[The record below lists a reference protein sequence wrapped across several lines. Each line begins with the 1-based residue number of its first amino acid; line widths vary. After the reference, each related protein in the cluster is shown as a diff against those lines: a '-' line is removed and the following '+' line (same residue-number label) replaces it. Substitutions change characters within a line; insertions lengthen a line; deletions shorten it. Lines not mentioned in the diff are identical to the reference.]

1 MAKAFDLQ
9 DYLNAGV
16 ERIVNSAVK
25 ATLKSPKESAFMLKF
40 ARASKADAKKRRA
53 CAG

>member
-16 ERIVNSAVK
+16 ERIINSAVK
-25 ATLKSPKESAFMLKF
+25 ATLK
-40 ARASKADAKKRRA
+40 KRRKA
-53 CAG
+53 HLC